1 MQPLSFFFDDTMPLR
16 LSETEASFFLLHGGT
31 AALKERLLQAV
42 ATALPE
48 IEQQQFYHA
57 QSLCCLYFPTQK
69 QVFLDADLLTL
80 LPRLGCPELDTRHIS
95 LHRCYDRNVLC
106 THAEAIR
113 YSFAELQENSEQA
126 ILLQTAAEQAFSHF
140 CTITEPAVRSDV
152 LPVLSLP
159 EHPHETGILQVRQL
173 QGSTPEGILMQP
185 LPADWNTTV
194 LLDPWYTAGGCLL
207 ERFSLEAVRKGW
219 HSILCTHP
227 LQADTLPVQLLLPER
242 KQAYIIQGSLFG
254 EHFPDCDTISLHN
267 CYQEHLLQSEMVQM
281 QLTAALLQ
289 NSMKSYTGMLR
300 VVHGVRKVMQQYYQA
315 AEKPTAICELTAQLI
330 CACGI

>member
-31 AALKERLLQAV
+31 TALKERLLQAV
-42 ATALPE
+42 ATTQVKT
-48 IEQQQFYHA
+48 EQQQFYHA
-57 QSLCCLYFPTQK
+57 QSLCCLYFPVQK

-80 LPRLGCPELDTRHIS
+80 LPRLGCPELDTRHIP
-95 LHRCYDRNVLC
+95 LHHCYDRNVLW

-113 YSFAELQENSEQA
+113 YSFTELQENSEHT

-140 CTITEPAVRSDV
+140 CMLTETAVRADA
-152 LPVLSLP
+152 LPTLPLP
-159 EHPHETGILQVRQL
+159 EHAHETGTLQVRQL
-173 QGSTPEGILMQP
+173 QGCTPEGILMQP

-194 LLDPWYTAGGCLL
+194 LLDPWYTAGSSLL
-207 ERFSLEAVRKGW
+207 EQLSLEAVRKGW
-219 HSILCTHP
+219 LSILCTHP

-254 EHFPDCDTISLHN
+254 EHFPDCDTISLQN
-267 CYQEHLLQSEMVQM
+267 CYQEPLLQSEMVQM

-289 NSMKSYTGMLR
+289 NSMKAYTGMLR
-300 VVHGVRKVMQQYYQA
+300 VAQGVRKVMQQYYQA
-315 AEKPTAICELTAQLI
+315 AEKPIAIRELTSQLI